1 MEVRI
6 AIQPLRT
13 YMADFDRV
21 FELRDEVFGD
31 DNDEPIF
38 GGAEFFA
45 TSLDHGADDERLDQL
60 REDERD
66 DADGLGMWA
75 PGVIK
80 PEPLASLRRMR
91 RAEFRALRRTSRR
104 SPVRAGHRPSPAATA
119 SDV

>member
-1 MEVRI
+1 
-6 AIQPLRT
+6 
-13 YMADFDRV
+13 MADFDRV

-91 RAEFRALRRTSRR
+91 RAEFSRATFEQAGGRPFEPGTAHLRPPPLPTCNRR
-104 SPVRAGHRPSPAATA
+104 
-119 SDV
+119 